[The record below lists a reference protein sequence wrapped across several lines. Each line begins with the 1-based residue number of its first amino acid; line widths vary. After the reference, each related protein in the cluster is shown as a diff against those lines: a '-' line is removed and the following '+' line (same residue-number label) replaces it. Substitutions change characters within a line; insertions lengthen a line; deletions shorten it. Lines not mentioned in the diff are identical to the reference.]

1 MSSDDEGAAPN
12 PPPHL
17 LPTPLTLPVPRTQVG
32 RYSAASRRGAA
43 LRGLILEK
51 RLISATL
58 AALNAALHRYLGSLP
73 ALLPNTPRA
82 GARSGT
88 RGGSVATASGAARA
102 ADRTAAVVGEAS
114 PAPASSAAAS
124 PPPSPSRAAAARHAR
139 GRAAGERQVPR
150 AAAPPS
156 PFNLSVD
163 YGPVGLQL
171 ARRRLEGAGCAHLLV
186 EAVLPGGLAH
196 RDGRSAAGMVVHRVG
211 RRRAAGLTVRAVQRL
226 LLQATPERSVALALV
241 PAAAAS
247 CESEGRGG
255 VGDTAAPDESRAD
268 AAPPQGRP
276 KTKPK
281 KRKKRRGAKAATT

>member
-1 MSSDDEGAAPN
+1 M
-12 PPPHL
+12 
-17 LPTPLTLPVPRTQVG
+17 
-32 RYSAASRRGAA
+32 
-43 LRGLILEK
+43 
-51 RLISATL
+51 
-58 AALNAALHRYLGSLP
+58 
-73 ALLPNTPRA
+73 
-82 GARSGT
+82 
-88 RGGSVATASGAARA
+88 
-102 ADRTAAVVGEAS
+102 
-114 PAPASSAAAS
+114 
-124 PPPSPSRAAAARHAR
+124 
-139 GRAAGERQVPR
+139 PR
-150 AAAPPS
+150 AAAPAS

-171 ARRRLEGAGCAHLLV
+171 ARRQLEGAGCAHLLV

-211 RRRAAGLTVRAVQRL
+211 RRRAAGLTVRAMQQRR

-241 PAAAAS
+241 PDAAAS

-281 KRKKRRGAKAATT
+281 KRKRRRGTKAARR

>member
-1 MSSDDEGAAPN
+1 MRVSREDEGAAP
-12 PPPHL
+12 PPPPSSSPGRPT
-17 LPTPLTLPVPRTQVG
+17 LPAPLTQAG
-32 RYSAASRRGAA
+32 RHPAASRRGAA

-58 AALNAALHRYLGSLP
+58 ATLNAALHRYLGSLP
-73 ALLPNTPRA
+73 ALLPNPPRG

-88 RGGSVATASGAARA
+88 RGGPAAIAGGAAKA
-102 ADRTAAVVGEAS
+102 AGRTVAAVREAS

-124 PPPSPSRAAAARHAR
+124 PPPPRAAAPRHAR

-150 AAAPPS
+150 AAAPPA

-163 YGPVGLQL
+163 FGPVGLQL

-196 RDGRSAAGMVVHRVG
+196 RDGRAAAGMVVHRVG
-211 RRRAAGLTVRAVQRL
+211 RRRAAGLTVRAVQRR

-247 CESEGRGG
+247 CDGDGGGG
-255 VGDTAAPDESRAD
+255 VGDAASAD
-268 AAPPQGRP
+268 AAPSQGRP
-276 KTKPK
+276 KTKSK
-281 KRKKRRGAKAATT
+281 KRKKRRGVEAG